1 MKGLRILGCRV
12 LVRNYSLPD
21 QIGSI
26 IVPEG
31 VRTQF
36 DGKTYE
42 VVAVGD
48 DVAKLVGIGGTRGS
62 EVFPILK
69 DGVDGIESLYL
80 QPDDILILRYQFR
93 GVWAGPEVRDHF
105 GYDCWFIDAVSAKHR
120 DVWDGQAQRIESR
133 EERICTISKVIP
145 ASSWREETGEDL
157 SAA

>member
-62 EVFPILK
+62 ELFPILK

-80 QPDDILILRYQFR
+80 QPDDIIVLRYQFR
-93 GVWAGPEVRDHF
+93 GVWAGPELREHY
-105 GYDCWFIDAVSAKHR
+105 GYDTWFLNVIEDHGARGKHC
-120 DVWDGQAQRIESR
+120 V
-133 EERICTISKVIP
+133 ISKVLP
-145 ASSWREETGEDL
+145 ASSWQEEIGEDL